1 MKIKSINPYTGK
13 TNQEFDPMSRE
24 ASELEVGSAKDAFLK
39 WRKLPIAERLKPIA
53 ELASIF
59 RRRTGEYASIITM
72 EMGKPRRQAISEI
85 QKCALVCDYY
95 HDNAEEFLKNEI
107 IASQF
112 AKSYVTFEPLGVIL
126 GIMPWNFPFWQAVRW
141 AIPTLAAGNV
151 CLLKHASNVPLA
163 ALEIEKVF
171 REAGFP
177 ENVFR
182 TLLIGSDTAES
193 LIEGGRIDG
202 VSLTGSVQAGSK
214 VATLAGKHLRKLVLE
229 LGGSDPFLVLEDAD
243 LDKAVSTAVS
253 ARFSNAGQSCIAAK
267 RFIVAERVAGAFADK
282 FVAALNR
289 LDIGDPTDE
298 LTDIGPVARE
308 EFLKDLSD
316 QLRDAEARGATVHLG
331 PKPPDQ
337 GFFFR
342 PTVLTNVKPEMRVA
356 REEVFGPIAPIIT
369 ARGEE
374 EMVRIANDT
383 EFGLGGTIW
392 SRDTEKAERLATEI
406 PAGFVAINGR
416 VKSDPRFPFGG
427 VKKSGYGRELSHYG
441 LKEFV
446 NIKTVIV
453 GQ

>member
-1 MKIKSINPYTGK
+1 MKIKSINPFNGK
-13 TNQEFDPMSRE
+13 TNQEFDPISYE
-24 ASELEVGSAKDAFLK
+24 ASELAVSSAKEAFLK
-39 WRKLPIAERLKPIA
+39 WRKAPIAERLKPIA

-59 RRRTGEYASIITM
+59 RRGTRDYASIITR
-72 EMGKPRRQAISEI
+72 EMGKPTRQAISEI
-85 QKCALVCDYY
+85 EKCALVCDYY
-95 HDNAEEFLKNEI
+95 CSNAERFLQNEI
-107 IASQF
+107 ISSQF

-141 AIPTLAAGNV
+141 AIPTLAAGNA
-151 CLLKHASNVPLA
+151 CLLKHASNVPLS
-163 ALEIEKVF
+163 ALEIEKTF

-177 ENVFR
+177 ENIFR
-182 TLLIGSDTAES
+182 TLLIGSLTAER
-193 LIEGGRIDG
+193 LIEGDRIDG

-214 VATLAGKHLRKLVLE
+214 VASVAGRHLKKLVLE

-243 LDKAVSTAVS
+243 VDRAVSTGVS

-267 RFIVAERVAGAFADK
+267 RFIVAEPVAGAFAEK
-282 FVAALNR
+282 FAAALDR
-289 LDIGDPTDE
+289 LKIGDPMSE
-298 LTDIGPVARE
+298 QTDIGPVARE
-308 EFLKDLSD
+308 EFLRDLSA
-316 QLRDAEARGATVHLG
+316 QLHDAEEKGAVVHHG

-342 PTVLTNVKPEMRVA
+342 PAVLTNVKPDMKVM

-369 ARGEE
+369 ARSEE
-374 EMVRIANDT
+374 EMVRIANET

-392 SRDTEKAERLATEI
+392 SRDTRKAERLATEI

-427 VKKSGYGRELSHYG
+427 VKKSGYGRELSHYS